1 MCRLNVDAYLPFRS
15 PDFCVVKF
23 LMICYMWLLMYNVEF
38 SFQFQRPS
46 SRQAKATAY
55 RLQNGSHV
63 IAICSGLPAYHRRS
77 IVHIQL
83 QNTYSL
89 GQSKKMHFLSSTLI
103 ISDHNELDPVIL
115 SMKIQ
120 NHQNTCFCFES
131 IMLLVKKIIIIKLF
145 NFIPFLVNFYQVLN
159 SLYELYDQK
168 SRENDFKYLMST
180 L

>member
-1 MCRLNVDAYLPFRS
+1 
-15 PDFCVVKF
+15 
-23 LMICYMWLLMYNVEF
+23 
-38 SFQFQRPS
+38 
-46 SRQAKATAY
+46 
-55 RLQNGSHV
+55 
-63 IAICSGLPAYHRRS
+63 
-77 IVHIQL
+77 
-83 QNTYSL
+83 
-89 GQSKKMHFLSSTLI
+89 MHFLSSTLI